1 MNRWLAMLASL
12 ALLAFRPAPA
22 PAQDTTR
29 TGRSAADTATAA
41 PPRPAA
47 AVAAPNPAADAV
59 AGAQPVPTVTLSLA
73 EALGQARAH
82 SPTYQQ
88 TLNDAGPAK
97 WGVRN
102 AYGNLLPGVSVG
114 SDLGYTGSGQS
125 NFGGGFTR
133 PTSAFVTSS
142 YDLSLQWQLD
152 GRTLSAPAE
161 QKALQRATDEDI
173 TGAGVLLRAEITDQY
188 LTTRQATAQVA
199 VARQQVARNA
209 DFLTLAQARY
219 QVGQAT
225 LLDVRQA
232 EVAKGQ
238 SDVALLRA
246 IQTENEAKLELLRR
260 MGVEPPV
267 EVDRIALSDS
277 FPVTEPAFQLDSL
290 LALADQQNPTLRSL
304 RARQSAASVAVR
316 SAKSEFLP
324 TLSARA
330 GWSGFTQQFTNDNF
344 LIGQTLSD
352 AQGAAASC
360 QSNNEVRAAVGLPV
374 NECFASNGLDP
385 SGTALL
391 DPVARQIRS
400 ANNVFPFD
408 YTGQPF
414 QASLRISLPIFT
426 GFGRSLRLSQA
437 RAQEQDADESAR
449 ARRLQVRSDVHARW
463 LGLQT
468 SYRAIAVQAANRE
481 AARDQ
486 LRLAQDRYRLG
497 AGTSLEVSDAQNAVQ
512 RAEGDYV
519 NAVYDYHKAVA
530 ALEAA
535 VGRPLR

>member
-1 MNRWLAMLASL
+1 MNRWFGFL
-12 ALLAFRPAPA
+12 ALMALCPALAAAQDSTAAARSAPAPDSSKAAAAKAAAARPAALPDSSTATPAPA
-22 PAQDTTR
+22 
-29 TGRSAADTATAA
+29 
-41 PPRPAA
+41 
-47 AVAAPNPAADAV
+47 
-59 AGAQPVPTVTLSLA
+59 VTLSLQ
-73 EALGQARAH
+73 EALDQARAN
-82 SPTYQQ
+82 SPAYRQ

-102 AYGNLLPGVSVG
+102 AYGSLLPSVSVG
-114 SDLGYTGSGQS
+114 SGLGYTRTGQT
-125 NFGGGFTR
+125 NIGGGLVQS
-133 PTSAFVTSS
+133 TSALLESN
-142 YDLSLQWQLD
+142 YDLTLQWQMD
-152 GRTLSAPAE
+152 GRTLTAPAE

-173 TGAGVLLRAEITDQY
+173 SGAGVSLRSEITTQY
-188 LTTRQATAQVA
+188 LTARQATAQVA

-209 DFLTLAQARY
+209 DFLTLAKARY

-246 IQTENEAKLELLRR
+246 VQSENEAKLDLLRR

-267 EVDRIALSDS
+267 EVTQIALSDS
-277 FPVTEPAFQLDSL
+277 FPVTAPTFQLDSL
-290 LALADQQNPTLRSL
+290 LRLADEQNPSLRSL
-304 RARQSAASVAVR
+304 RARQTAASFGVR

-324 TLSARA
+324 TLQARA
-330 GWSGFTQQFTNDNF
+330 GWSGFAQQFTNENL
-344 LIGQTLSD
+344 LIGQTFSSARGQADACLSD
-352 AQGAAASC
+352 NQ
-360 QSNNEVRAAVGLPV
+360 VRAAVGLPTTD
-374 NECFASNGLDP
+374 CFAQAGLN
-385 SGTALL
+385 STGTALQ
-391 DPVARQIRS
+391 DPVAQQIRDQ
-400 ANNVFPFD
+400 NNVFPFR

-414 QASLRISLPIFT
+414 NASIRLSLPIFT
-426 GFGRSLRLSQA
+426 GFGRSLRLAQA
-437 RAQEQDADESAR
+437 RAQEEDADENTR

-468 SYRAIAVQAANRE
+468 SYQAIAVQAANRE

-519 NAVYDYHKAVA
+519 NAVYDYHKAIA

>member
-1 MNRWLAMLASL
+1 MIRWSGII
-12 ALLAFRPAPA
+12 ALVVLCPDLSAAQDTTAVRPPAPAAPA
-22 PAQDTTR
+22 PAAPAPAAPAPVAPARADTT
-29 TGRSAADTATAA
+29 TAGL
-41 PPRPAA
+41 R
-47 AVAAPNPAADAV
+47 VA
-59 AGAQPVPTVTLSLA
+59 PTVTLSLA
-73 EALGQARAH
+73 EAYQQARAN
-82 SPTYQQ
+82 SPAYRQ

-102 AYGNLLPGVSVG
+102 AYASLLPSVSVG

-125 NFGGGFTR
+125 NFGGGFIR
-133 PTSAFVTSS
+133 PTSAFVTSG
-142 YDLSLQWQLD
+142 YDLSLQWQLN
-152 GRTLSAPAE
+152 GRVLTAPAE

-173 TGAGVLLRAEITDQY
+173 SGAGVNLRAEIETQY
-188 LTTRQATAQVA
+188 LTTLQAGAQVA
-199 VARQQVARNA
+199 VARQQVVRNA
-209 DFLTLAQARY
+209 DFLKLANARY

-246 IQTENEAKLELLRR
+246 VQAENEAKLDLLRR
-260 MGVEPPV
+260 MGVEPPAP
-267 EVDRIALSDS
+267 VDQIALSDS
-277 FPVTEPAFQLDSL
+277 FPVTAPAFSLDSL
-290 LALADQQNPTLRSL
+290 LRLADEENPTLRSL
-304 RARQSAASVAVR
+304 RARRTAASFGVR

-324 TLSARA
+324 TLSAQA
-330 GWSGFTQQFTNDNF
+330 GWSGFTQQFTNESV
-344 LIGQTLSD
+344 LLGQTLTD
-352 AQGAAASC
+352 AQDQAAGC
-360 QSNNEVRAAVGLPV
+360 QSSNEVRSAVGLSTSD
-374 NECFASNGLDP
+374 CFAQAGLNA
-385 SGTALL
+385 SGTALQ
-391 DPVARQIRS
+391 DNVTQQIRTS
-400 ANNVFPFD
+400 NDVFPFH

-414 QASLRISLPIFT
+414 QANLRISLPIFT

-437 RAQEQDADESAR
+437 RADEQDADESAR
-449 ARRLQVRSDVHARW
+449 ARRLQVRSDVHGRFLA
-463 LGLQT
+463 LQT
-468 SYRAIAVQAANRE
+468 SFQAIAVQEANRA

-519 NAVYDYHKAVA
+519 NAIYDYHKAIA